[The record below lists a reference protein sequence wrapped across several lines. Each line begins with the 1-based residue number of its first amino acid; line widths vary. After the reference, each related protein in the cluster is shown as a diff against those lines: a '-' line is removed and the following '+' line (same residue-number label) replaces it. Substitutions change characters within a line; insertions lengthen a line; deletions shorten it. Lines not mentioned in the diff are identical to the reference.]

1 MEQDRL
7 QVIALM
13 SRKGGSGK
21 SMVAKA
27 LASAVIARGQR
38 CLLIDADP
46 TADLTGWHERAARG
60 GAGSPLLSIRTENE
74 VARVERIIDEVGAAG
89 AADVIVIDTA
99 GLGSRSSEELAVLVD
114 HIVTP
119 ALLTETDVS
128 VSMQTLTWFVNLRTR
143 VDDPSALPA
152 HHVVVNGIKTRPT
165 AVERALLERVID
177 GMPILETPLYER
189 PAYVEMDARGPLG
202 SIIEAMRTSR
212 NPLRRGHVSRFRE
225 ALAEANDL
233 LSDILTSEHAR
244 LAA

>member
-1 MEQDRL
+1 MDQDRL
-7 QVIALM
+7 HVIALM

-27 LASAVIARGQR
+27 LASAVVARGQR

-46 TADLTGWHERAARG
+46 TADLTGWHARATRG
-60 GAGSPLLSIRTENE
+60 GAGSPLLSIRTEHE
-74 VARVERIIDEVGAAG
+74 VARIEGIIDEIATAG
-89 AADVIVIDTA
+89 AADVVVIDTA

-119 ALLTETDVS
+119 ALLTETDFS
-128 VSMQTLTWFVNLRTR
+128 VSMQTLTWFAKLRTR
-143 VDDPSALPA
+143 VDDPLALPA
-152 HHVVVNGIKTRPT
+152 HHVVVNGIKARPT
-165 AVERALLERVID
+165 AAERALLERVID
-177 GMPILETPLYER
+177 IMPILETPLHER

-202 SIIEAMRTSR
+202 SIIEGMRANR
-212 NPLRRGHVSRFRE
+212 NPLRRGHLPRFRE
-225 ALAEANDL
+225 ALAEADDV

>member
-1 MEQDRL
+1 MDQDRL

-27 LASAVIARGQR
+27 LASAVVARGQR

-60 GAGSPLLSIRTENE
+60 GADSPLLSIHTENE
-74 VARVERIIDEVGAAG
+74 VARVEGIIDEVSSAG
-89 AADVIVIDTA
+89 SADIIVIDTA

-119 ALLTETDVS
+119 ALLTETDFS
-128 VSMQTLTWFVNLRTR
+128 VSMQTLKWFANLRTR
-143 VDDPSALPA
+143 VDDPSVLPA
-152 HHVVVNGIKTRPT
+152 HHVVVNGIKARPT
-165 AVERALLERVID
+165 AAERALLERVVED
-177 GMPILETPLYER
+177 MPILETPLHER
-189 PAYVEMDARGPLG
+189 PAYVEMDASGPLG
-202 SIIEAMRTSR
+202 SIIEAMQASR
-212 NPLRRGHVSRFRE
+212 NPLKRGHISRFRE
-225 ALAEANDL
+225 ALAEADDL
-233 LSDILTSEHAR
+233 LGDILASEHAR